1 MNIHGLKLE
10 LEQLRYHE
18 SQVNVQID
26 APLTSSSHNFLFD
39 HQIFEFHTFLETR
52 SQDHSTGVKINPIQ
66 DHSKVVPPRNL
77 CQGHKRT
84 QAPPNQ
90 KKGDFPRSCSLLGHF
105 IHISPLFQTHFYTQ
119 KHSQNKSKPL
129 DSSLHQKYKVL
140 SLYLIFFSLVLHLGF
155 GVWGCGC
162 SFLATIHSPNFLNLF
177 LTFILPFL
185 PNNMIYCF
193 IQHDSCFILLLA
205 MLFSLFPQASIFF
218 HVLLPLLHVL
228 CFMPYFRCLDL
239 FFPMY

>member
-18 SQVNVQID
+18 SQVNAQID

-129 DSSLHQKYKVL
+129 DSFLHQKYKVL
-140 SLYLIFFSLVLHLGF
+140 SLYPIFFSLALHLGF
-155 GVWGCGC
+155 GVWGCGN
-162 SFLATIHSPNFLNLF
+162 SFLATIHTPIFLNLF
-177 LTFILPFL
+177 IP
-185 PNNMIYCF
+185 
-193 IQHDSCFILLLA
+193 FILL
-205 MLFSLFPQASIFF
+205 F
-218 HVLLPLLHVL
+218 LP
-228 CFMPYFRCLDL
+228 
-239 FFPMY
+239 